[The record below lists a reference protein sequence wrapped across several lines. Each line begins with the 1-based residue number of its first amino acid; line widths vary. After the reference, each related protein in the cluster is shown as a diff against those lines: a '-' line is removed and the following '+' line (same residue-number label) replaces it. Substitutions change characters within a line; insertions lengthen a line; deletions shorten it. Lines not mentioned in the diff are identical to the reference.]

1 MGYQSRRYSHGSDAS
16 GYDREDRPRS
26 YYSSDSTPLGED
38 TYSRF
43 SKRRRGSE
51 ATNTYGTYIYE
62 IASDDHGRY
71 HTNDPARCN
80 CRCCP
85 HPRRNPYDSV
95 SSARRSEEMYRR
107 GDGGSQAESRGYY
120 QTRPSLYARTPRH
133 PTYDTDYQR
142 SHDRNSRRGQHGV
155 YSPAHSSG
163 YYRMNQDRPAT
174 RQAGV
179 RSQEDI
185 IVEVVDRTAMQ
196 HLRAR
201 YGKRFPM
208 SISPGTTS
216 ARDIS
221 NLLAPDSRR
230 ERVVVKWPNGE
241 LEPLDDLVPIT
252 DLGSQGTR
260 LEVRTRKNVH
270 WT

>member
-1 MGYQSRRYSHGSDAS
+1 
-16 GYDREDRPRS
+16 
-26 YYSSDSTPLGED
+26 
-38 TYSRF
+38 
-43 SKRRRGSE
+43 
-51 ATNTYGTYIYE
+51 
-62 IASDDHGRY
+62 
-71 HTNDPARCN
+71 
-80 CRCCP
+80 
-85 HPRRNPYDSV
+85 
-95 SSARRSEEMYRR
+95 
-107 GDGGSQAESRGYY
+107 
-120 QTRPSLYARTPRH
+120 
-133 PTYDTDYQR
+133 
-142 SHDRNSRRGQHGV
+142 
-155 YSPAHSSG
+155 
-163 YYRMNQDRPAT
+163 MNQNRPAT
-174 RQAGV
+174 RPAGV
-179 RSQEDI
+179 RSQADI

-196 HLRAR
+196 DLRAR

-221 NLLAPDSRR
+221 NFLAPDSRR